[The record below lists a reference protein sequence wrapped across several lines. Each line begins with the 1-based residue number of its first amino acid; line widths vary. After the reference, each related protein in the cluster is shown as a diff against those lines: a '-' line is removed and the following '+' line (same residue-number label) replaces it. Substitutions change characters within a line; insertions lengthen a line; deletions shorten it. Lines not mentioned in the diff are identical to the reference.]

1 MEAFNSFLET
11 ANAYLWH
18 DNMLYLIVGV
28 GVLFTVTSFFGQ
40 FRSLTHGA
48 KVLRGAY
55 DDPNDPGA
63 INHFQALSGA
73 LSATVGLGNIGGV
86 ALAISLG
93 GPGAVFWMWII
104 GFLGM
109 AIKLTE
115 VTQSML
121 YRNTDDPNNP
131 HGGPMW
137 VASKG
142 MARMSPKLA
151 WLGSLIGGVFCIML
165 LISTTTGGNMFQAWN
180 VAELG
185 QTYFGIDGWITGII
199 MSVLVGLVIIGG
211 INRIGKVAG
220 FLVPF
225 MVGLYLIAGTF
236 VLIKNAGAIPDVFR
250 LIFHSAFNPT
260 EATGAFVGGTMAS
273 ALLFGM
279 KRAIFSNEAG
289 QGSSPVIHSA
299 AKTDEPVREGLVAG
313 LEPFIDT
320 IVVCTFTAVII
331 LSTGVWNRGAD
342 GEFTSPPAII
352 PVGASQFS
360 INDTPAPASTNN
372 VWQEGQTVFMFITGD
387 QQEKRGN
394 NLHQLFGNVFEKNGQ
409 MFIDWNNIEMDVTP
423 QLQNAEVF
431 VGLTGATL
439 TARAFDSAA
448 PGLGKWLVSIAS
460 LMFAL
465 STMISWSYYG
475 EQCIVYL
482 MGNKAVLT
490 YKFVYCLLIVVA
502 TLGFIENSRSL
513 DNLTSFGTGVAVL
526 ANIPIMLIFGRQA
539 IRAYHNYFK
548 RVKSGQAEPG
558 ANTPAPSIDDIIDG
572 KA

>member
-11 ANAYLWH
+11 ANSYLWH
-18 DNMLYLIVGV
+18 NNMLYLMVGV
-28 GVLFTVTSFFGQ
+28 GVLFTLWSFFGQ
-40 FRSLTHGA
+40 FRSLTHGV
-48 KVLRGAY
+48 KVIRGAY

-86 ALAISLG
+86 ALAITLG
-93 GPGAVFWMWII
+93 GPGAVFWMWVI

-121 YRNTDDPNNP
+121 YRNTDDPKNP

-142 MARMSPKLA
+142 IKRAFPNLA
-151 WLGSLIGGVFCIML
+151 WLGSLIGGTFCIML
-165 LISTTTGGNMFQAWN
+165 LISTITGGNMFQAWN
-180 VAELG
+180 VAELSE
-185 QTYFGIDGWITGII
+185 TYFGIPGWITGVF
-199 MSVLVGLVIIGG
+199 MASLVGMVIIGG
-211 INRIGKVAG
+211 ISRIGKVAG

-236 VLIKNAGAIPDVFR
+236 VLIKNAGAIPGVFS
-250 LIFHSAFNPT
+250 LIIHSAFNPT

-299 AKTDEPVREGLVAG
+299 VKTDEPVREGLVAG

-320 IVVCTFTAVII
+320 IVVCTFTALII
-331 LSTGVWNRGAD
+331 LSTGVWNRGAEA
-342 GEFTSPPAII
+342 EFANVPAIV

-360 INDTPAPASTNN
+360 INDTPAPKATATE
-372 VWQEGQTVFMFITGD
+372 WQVGQSVFMIVKGD
-387 QQEKRGN
+387 EHEGRGN
-394 NLHQLFGNVFEKNGQ
+394 DKHQLFGQVIEKNNQ
-409 MFIDWNNIEMDVTP
+409 MLIDWGNLESKSTP
-423 QLQNAEVF
+423 QIEKAEVF
-431 VGLTGATL
+431 ASLGGATL
-439 TARAFDSAA
+439 TARAFDTAA
-448 PGLGKWLVSIAS
+448 DGLGKWLVTIAS
-460 LMFAL
+460 LMFAI

-475 EQCIVYL
+475 EQCMVFL
-482 MGNKAVLT
+482 LGEKSVLP
-490 YKFVYCLLIVVA
+490 YKFVFCALIVVA
-502 TLGFIENSRSL
+502 TLGLIETDRAL

-539 IRAYHNYFK
+539 MRAYHNYFK
-548 RVKSGQAEPG
+548 RVKAGEAEPG
-558 ANTPAPSIDDIIDG
+558 HGTPAPNIDDIIDG